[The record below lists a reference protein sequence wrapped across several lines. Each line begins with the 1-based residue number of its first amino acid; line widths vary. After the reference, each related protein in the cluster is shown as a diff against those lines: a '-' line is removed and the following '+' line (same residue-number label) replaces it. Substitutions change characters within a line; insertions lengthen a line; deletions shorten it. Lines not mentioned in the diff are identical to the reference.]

1 LSLESGIRNPES
13 GLRPIGLCCTI
24 PPEEYKQGTYQF
36 TSLIPLSPGN
46 VEVPANRKAW
56 EALRNFEKLFL
67 AAFSDS
73 EPSGM
78 KLQFEEE
85 IPWAKVKTM

>member
-1 LSLESGIRNPES
+1 
-13 GLRPIGLCCTI
+13 
-24 PPEEYKQGTYQF
+24 
-36 TSLIPLSPGN
+36 
-46 VEVPANRKAW
+46 VPANRKAW